1 MAAIYFESY
10 ERAKQLLK
18 RALQK
23 RTKGEKDM
31 KSKKFVFYVSSLS
44 KGGAQRVIL
53 NLTES
58 LLKKGHHVVIVTTM
72 VCQPE
77 YDLPEGARRIFSDI
91 TEEET
96 TTNRVINFIR
106 RFRKL
111 RNIWKNER
119 PDVLVSFIGKNN
131 FMAILTAW
139 GLKIPVVT
147 SVRGE
152 PNAEYYDKM
161 QQVLAKTLMG
171 KADGLI
177 LQTPDAKAYF
187 PKWIQKK
194 AVILENPL
202 NPLFI
207 DDYYEGT
214 RKNEIVTV
222 GRLDGNKNQKLII
235 DAFCQIAGDFPEVN
249 LILYGSGED
258 HEKLIEYAQ
267 KTPYKSQ
274 IFLPG
279 PIRNVKTRIEKS
291 KIFVLSSNTEGMPN
305 SLMEALALGI
315 PSIST
320 DCPCGGPR
328 MLMKGKENGIL
339 VPVGKA
345 EPMAKAMRT
354 LLTDEELWEK
364 YSRNA
369 YKLCEELHPER
380 VNGKWEEYL
389 LSKMRR

>member
-1 MAAIYFESY
+1 
-10 ERAKQLLK
+10 
-18 RALQK
+18 
-23 RTKGEKDM
+23 M
-31 KSKKFVFYVSSLS
+31 KSKKFVFYVNSLG

-58 LLKKGHHVVIVTTM
+58 LLAKGHQVTIVTTM
-72 VCQPE
+72 VVESE
-77 YDLPEGARRIFSDI
+77 YDLPDGAGRIFSDI
-91 TEEET
+91 TEEEI
-96 TTNRVINFIR
+96 TNSRIVNFKR
-106 RFRKL
+106 RFMKL
-111 RNIWKNER
+111 RNIWKNEK
-119 PDVLVSFIGKNN
+119 PDVIVSFIGKNN

-139 GLKIPVVT
+139 VLKIPVVA

-161 QQVLAKTLMG
+161 HKILAKTLMG

-207 DDYYEGT
+207 GDYYEGP

-258 HEKLIEYAQ
+258 HEKLTEYAQ
-267 KTPYKSQ
+267 KTPYKNQ

-305 SLMEALALGI
+305 SLMEAMALGI

-339 VPVGKA
+339 VPVGKV
-345 EPMAKAMRT
+345 EPMAQAMRK
-354 LLTDEELWEK
+354 LLTDDELWEK

-369 YKLCEELHPER
+369 YKLTEELHPDK
-380 VNGKWEEYL
+380 VNRKWEEYL
-389 LSKMRR
+389 LSKMK

>member
-1 MAAIYFESY
+1 
-10 ERAKQLLK
+10 
-18 RALQK
+18 
-23 RTKGEKDM
+23 M
-31 KSKKFVFYVSSLS
+31 KSKKIVFYISSLTR
-44 KGGAQRVIL
+44 GGAQRVIL

-58 LLKKGHHVVIVTTM
+58 LLAKGHQVVIVTTT
-72 VCQPE
+72 VYHPE
-77 YDLPEGARRIFSDI
+77 YDLPEGATRIFPDI
-91 TEEET
+91 TEKET
-96 TTNRVINFIR
+96 TKNRLVNFKR
-106 RFRKL
+106 RFMKL
-111 RNIWKNER
+111 RNVWKTEK
-119 PDVLVSFIGKNN
+119 PDVIVSFIGKNN

-152 PNAEYYDKM
+152 PRAEYYDKM
-161 QQVLAKTLMG
+161 QEFLAKTLMG
-171 KADGLI
+171 KANGLI

-207 DDYYEGT
+207 DDYYEGP

-235 DAFCQIAGDFPEVN
+235 DAFCEIAGDFPEVN

-258 HEKLIEYAQ
+258 HDKLIDYAQ
-267 KTPYKSQ
+267 KTPYKNQ

-305 SLMEALALGI
+305 SLLEAMALGI

-339 VPVGKA
+339 VPVGEV

-369 YKLCEELHPER
+369 YKLSREYHPDK
-380 VNGKWEEYL
+380 VNKKWEEYL
-389 LSKMRR
+389 FSKLK

>member
-1 MAAIYFESY
+1 MHTF
-10 ERAKQLLK
+10 
-18 RALQK
+18 
-23 RTKGEKDM
+23 TKGKDM
-31 KSKKFVFYVSSLS
+31 KSKKFVFYVHSLI

-58 LLKKGHHVVIVTTM
+58 LLAKGHQVTIVTTT
-72 VCQPE
+72 VYHPE
-77 YDLPEGARRIFSDI
+77 YELPDGATRIFSDI
-91 TEEET
+91 TEDEI
-96 TTNRVINFIR
+96 TNNRIVNFKR
-106 RFRKL
+106 RFMKL
-111 RNIWKNER
+111 RNIWKSER
-119 PDVLVSFIGKNN
+119 PDVIVSFIGKNN

-139 GLKIPVVT
+139 GLKVPVVA

-161 QQVLAKTLMG
+161 QQILAKTLMG

-207 DDYYEGT
+207 DSYYEGP
-214 RKNEIVTV
+214 RKNEIVSV
-222 GRLDGNKNQKLII
+222 GRLDSNKNQKLII

-258 HEKLIEYAQ
+258 HEKLIDYAQ

-305 SLMEALALGI
+305 SLMEAMALGI

-328 MLMKGKENGIL
+328 MLMEGKENGIL
-339 VPVGKA
+339 VPVGKV
-345 EPMAKAMRT
+345 EPMAKAMRK

-369 YKLCEELHPER
+369 YKLSKELHPDK
-380 VNGKWEEYL
+380 VNQKWEEYL
-389 LSKMRR
+389 LSKMK